1 MCIISSIYVQ
11 YIIMMYT
18 DRVAKSMR
26 VTAKSQFPCKKW
38 DRNKEPCSKVCP
50 HSPHSHQPPYPKKQ
64 NKNMGEKQSKI
75 ELYFWFRPLRNET
88 LSGCWIPYTMY
99 MKMLKEAPKY
109 TEEICCKTSGWT
121 FWERFSLL
129 KRHPRA
135 QTKQQVGLPRLGS
148 YIYIVHMYRIYSTY
162 VHMWCFNLL
171 YIYTRY
177 IYIQSYIFVCEIICG
192 LYIANMN
199 RACIYIY
206 TYINWS
212 PLSLC
217 IFIVIMYLHCHYVYH
232 HFTTS
237 QKWEMFTT
245 LMTFHYIYWLLH
257 SSKLLHGLL

>member
-1 MCIISSIYVQ
+1 MLNPLHDVHEDVERS
-11 YIIMMYT
+11 
-18 DRVAKSMR
+18 
-26 VTAKSQFPCKKW
+26 
-38 DRNKEPCSKVCP
+38 
-50 HSPHSHQPPYPKKQ
+50 
-64 NKNMGEKQSKI
+64 SKI
-75 ELYFWFRPLRNET
+75 YWGNLLQNFWLNILGAVFTTET
-88 LSGCWIPYTMY
+88 SPKGPNKTASGV
-99 MKMLKEAPKY
+99 A
-109 TEEICCKTSGWT
+109 TSG
-121 FWERFSLL
+121 EL
-129 KRHPRA
+129 
-135 QTKQQVGLPRLGS
+135 

>member
-1 MCIISSIYVQ
+1 
-11 YIIMMYT
+11 MMYT